1 MHVNYLLQQLDV
13 TMLLRYLSSAI
24 VSSSGTI
31 APDMVLTRWDSHL
44 EYVQQQLQHLK
55 SAKMYLDK
63 CKYSTPWTKI
73 ALWCNNDW
81 HTECYHN
88 TFWCCCY
95 HTFL

>member
-13 TMLLRYLSSAI
+13 TVLLRYLSSAI

-55 SAKMYLDK
+55 GAKMYLK
-63 CKYSTPWTKI
+63 SAST
-73 ALWCNNDW
+73 ALPGLKLHFGAIMTDTLNVTTT
-81 HTECYHN
+81 HSGAAATTH
-88 TFWCCCY
+88 F
-95 HTFL
+95 